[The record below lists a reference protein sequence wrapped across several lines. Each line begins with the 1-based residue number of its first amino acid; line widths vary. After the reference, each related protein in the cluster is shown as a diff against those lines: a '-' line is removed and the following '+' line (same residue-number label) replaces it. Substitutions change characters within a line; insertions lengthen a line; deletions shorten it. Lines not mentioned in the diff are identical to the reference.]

1 MAGGPLLIY
10 EFVSEAK
17 EHLANVGDDLLALE
31 RYKGD
36 SSRYRIDRLFR
47 AVHSIK
53 GGAGFFGCRV
63 IEELAHAME
72 NVLDYSREQSAAP
85 NNQVIDALL
94 AGNDRIAALLDD
106 VERSNEADIA
116 ALLSRLRELLPDHK
130 NASAAQSASPPLQDA
145 RTSDVLLPT
154 PVLADRPDSEA
165 YVYGLTIDL
174 RACEREQGLG
184 PGEVL
189 RRLQEA
195 GTILNARLD
204 VPEEDL
210 DSGLSKGDV
219 SYQAMISS
227 ALPMDEFTVAFGL
240 PVARIE
246 VVEEPPSARPS
257 SPDQGRGQEI
267 STQRGETPI
276 QRGAS
281 AQRGPQ
287 EESARPADR
296 GGTIRIP
303 VPLVDRL
310 MTLAGELV
318 LVRNQATRTVDSRD
332 AHLRPLVQ
340 RLDAVTGELQ
350 DAVMRTRMQPVGNLF
365 GKFPRMVRD
374 LAKQMGK
381 QIELEIRGTEVELDK
396 TILEALSD
404 PLTHLIRNSCD
415 HGIEPPQ
422 TREGQ
427 GKSAQGR
434 IMLSARHLGDQIH
447 IEVRDDGKG
456 IDPQAIKRKAL
467 EQGLR
472 SSAELS
478 RFSDRELLG
487 LILLPGFSTATAV
500 TDLSGRGVG
509 MDVVKTNLD
518 RLGGVLEIDSEAGR
532 GAVFSL
538 RLPLTLA
545 IIPCLIV
552 TAGGERYA
560 IPQKDLEELVF
571 LQPGQSRTRIEYA
584 FDQEV
589 VRLRDRLV
597 PLVRLS
603 EVLQRREPFTPE
615 TRADILRTHRNQ
627 GSDQGTPDRLVLG
640 PTEKNGKERDET
652 GVSAPTYFAVV
663 RAGSQRFGIVVDSIM
678 TTEEIVVK
686 PMHSAMRSLGCF
698 AGATIMGDGRVAL
711 ILSIE
716 GVARHAGVR
725 FDGGADV
732 LASARGADQGPEAQ
746 TVLLFQYGP
755 RERFAVP
762 LAMVRRIEMV
772 HMSQVERIGDQEF
785 VTVDDVS
792 TRILRLDRFLSVS
805 SFEDRDPM
813 FLLLPRN
820 VGHPFGVFLSAILD
834 TETLP
839 VHLSPDSFQ
848 ADGVLGTAIIRGQM
862 TLFPDVYRLGEM
874 LDPEGRLKPSLSAPG
889 RKRRVLLVEDTQF
902 FREVV
907 KGYLEADGLEVT
919 TAKNGLEGLEKLDAV
934 RFDLIVSDIEMPEMD
949 GWAFARAARQRPDA
963 RELPLLALTT
973 LSSDNDRAKAAECGF
988 NRYELKLDR
997 ERFLGAVKE
1006 LLGEGN

>member
-1 MAGGPLLIY
+1 MASGPSLIH

-31 RYKGD
+31 RQQDD

-72 NVLDYSREQSAAP
+72 NVLDSSREQSAAP

-94 AGNDRIAALLDD
+94 AGTDSIAALLDD
-106 VERSNEADIA
+106 VERSNEADISA
-116 ALLSRLRELLPDHK
+116 MLSRLRDLVPGLEDGGAEASHPVQSATVPLEDDRSSDALLPI
-130 NASAAQSASPPLQDA
+130 
-145 RTSDVLLPT
+145 
-154 PVLADRPDSEA
+154 PVLADRPGSE
-165 YVYGLTIDL
+165 VYMFRLTVDL
-174 RACEREQGLG
+174 RACEQERGLG
-184 PGEVL
+184 PDEVL
-189 RRLQEA
+189 QRVQDA

-204 VPEEDL
+204 VPEEEL
-210 DSGLSKGDV
+210 DAGLSMARV
-219 SYQAMISS
+219 IYQAIISS
-227 ALPMDEFTVAFGL
+227 ALAVDEFTLALSLAGAL
-240 PVARIE
+240 IE
-246 VVEEPPSARPS
+246 VLEEPPSARPS
-257 SPDQGRGQEI
+257 SPDQGRGE
-267 STQRGETPI
+267 ETP
-276 QRGAS
+276 

-287 EESARPADR
+287 DESARPADR

-318 LVRNQATRTVDSRD
+318 LVRNQATRTIDSRD
-332 AHLRPLVQ
+332 EQLRPLVQ

-350 DAVMRTRMQPVGNLF
+350 DVVMRTRMQPVGNLF

-381 QIELEIRGTEVELDK
+381 KIELEVRGTEVELDK

-415 HGIEPPQ
+415 HGIEPPE
-422 TREGQ
+422 TRERK
-427 GKSAQGR
+427 GKSAHGR
-434 IMLSARHLGDQIH
+434 IILSARHLGDQIH

-478 RFSDRELLG
+478 RCSDQELLG
-487 LILLPGFSTATAV
+487 LILLPGFSTAAAV

-518 RLGGVLEIDSEAGR
+518 RMGGGLEIDSEPGR

-552 TAGGERYA
+552 SAGGERYA
-560 IPQKDLEELVF
+560 IPQKDLEEIVF
-571 LQPGQSRTRIEYA
+571 LHPGQSRTRIEYG
-584 FDQEV
+584 FDQAV

-603 EVLQRREPFTPE
+603 EVLQRREPFTAA
-615 TRADILRTHRNQ
+615 TRAEILRSHRNGESQ
-627 GSDQGTPDRLVLG
+627 ISDPEAGSRML
-640 PTEKNGKERDET
+640 K
-652 GVSAPTYFAVV
+652 ATYFAVV
-663 RAGSQRFGIVVDSIM
+663 KAGSQRFGLVVDSIM
-678 TTEEIVVK
+678 NTEEIVVK

-725 FDGGADV
+725 FGVGPETTEVAK
-732 LASARGADQGPEAQ
+732 ANDQGPEAQ
-746 TVLLFQYGP
+746 SLLLFEYGP

-762 LAMVRRIEMV
+762 LALVRRIEMLRI
-772 HMSQVERIGDQEF
+772 SQIERVGDQEF

-805 SFEDRDPM
+805 SCEDRDPM
-813 FLLLPRN
+813 YLLLPRN
-820 VGHPFGVFLSAILD
+820 VGHPFGILFSALLD
-834 TETLP
+834 TETMR

-848 ADGVLGTAIIRGQM
+848 ADGILGTAIIRGQM
-862 TLFPDVYRLGEM
+862 TLFPDVYRLAE
-874 LDPEGRLKPSLSAPG
+874 LLQPEHRLKLSLPTPG

-907 KGYLEADGLEVT
+907 KSYLEADGLAVT
-919 TAKNGLEGLEKLDAV
+919 TASNGREGLEKLDAA
-934 RFDLIVSDIEMPEMD
+934 RYDLIVSDIEMPEMD
-949 GWAFARAARQRPDA
+949 GWAFARAARQRPDT

-973 LSSDNDRAKAAECGF
+973 LSSENDRAKATECGF
-988 NRYELKLDR
+988 DRYEVKLDR
-997 ERFLGAVKE
+997 DRFLGAVKE
-1006 LLGEGN
+1006 LLGKRT